1 MYTSASR
8 NQHNIHG
15 SISGSIQATRS
26 LAWYP
31 DFVEPNKPDERFLDG
46 SGNPLYQEEY
56 HIKSNKLEEV
66 TSHLEILGRGR
77 SHGTAATEAFQSRM
91 RDKHD
96 VVADAESTGEFL

>member
-66 TSHLEILGRGR
+66 TSHPRNSWSR
-77 SHGTAATEAFQSRM
+77 TEPWDSS
-91 RDKHD
+91 D
-96 VVADAESTGEFL
+96 